1 MSQEKINS
9 FLGRGWAFPV
19 GFNKGTSELN
29 MVEDEEDIRQ
39 SLKIILFTSN
49 NERIMR
55 PEFGSGLKD
64 FIFEP
69 ANRGLLYPLKHN
81 LQRAIKKFEP
91 RINLEELDLDDSQA
105 ADGKLLI
112 KIDYTIRSV
121 NVRTNIVFPFY
132 FNEGT
137 HVTDM

>member
-1 MSQEKINS
+1 MSLDKINS

-19 GFNKGTSELN
+19 GFNKVTSELN
-29 MVEDEEDIRQ
+29 MVENEEDIRQ

-64 FIFEP
+64 FLFEP
-69 ANRGLLYPLKHN
+69 SNRGLLYPLKHN
-81 LQRAIKKFEP
+81 LQRAIRDFEP
-91 RINLEELDLDDSQA
+91 RINLDKLDLDDSQA
-105 ADGKLLI
+105 TDGKLLI

-132 FNEGT
+132 FKEGT